1 MGLPLS
7 YLGPPRACTRCDD
20 VVVEERVN
28 VASAQVTA
36 RWPEFFQMNLATF
49 VMTNSI
55 IFFFA
60 QSDPLI

>member
-20 VVVEERVN
+20 VVVEGVN

-36 RWPEFFQMNLATF
+36 QLVESFQLNPGHLCH
-49 VMTNSI
+49 
-55 IFFFA
+55 
-60 QSDPLI
+60 D